1 LVDERTS
8 RTSNMPFLVEPS
20 LYLYINLADSEVEDD
35 WRRICRPPK
44 GRSNMSDIDI
54 PGYGKLWV
62 ANKLGLP
69 LLLVFGGIAV
79 RPSQMDGISGIKRN
93 KDEDKPVQSDV
104 YMWNYM
110 NALKDRFHIF
120 VSLPPR
126 HVDGPKG
133 SKGL

>member
-1 LVDERTS
+1 
-8 RTSNMPFLVEPS
+8 
-20 LYLYINLADSEVEDD
+20 
-35 WRRICRPPK
+35 
-44 GRSNMSDIDI
+44 MSDIDI

-62 ANKLGLP
+62 ANKPGLP

-79 RPSQMDGISGIKRN
+79 RPSQMDGIKRN

-126 HVDGPKG
+126 HVNGPKAYDALMNAEVRVDAADPV
-133 SKGL
+133 SVLWGLFARHGPPGRQSLCRQAIALIDQITL

>member
-1 LVDERTS
+1 
-8 RTSNMPFLVEPS
+8 MPFLVEPS

-79 RPSQMDGISGIKRN
+79 RPSRMDGIKRN
-93 KDEDKPVQSDV
+93 
-104 YMWNYM
+104 
-110 NALKDRFHIF
+110 
-120 VSLPPR
+120 
-126 HVDGPKG
+126 
-133 SKGL
+133 